1 MAITPPQFV
10 EVLRHV
16 GRSIEAEKDRFS
28 ELDRAV
34 GDGDHGVSLSLGWG
48 AVLAALDELPAET
61 GFAEI
66 CMASAR
72 SFLNAVGASCGPL
85 YGTAFMR
92 GGMVLKG
99 KEQAD
104 RDALVAFLEAAGNGI
119 RDRGKA
125 EPGDKT
131 MLDAWL
137 PGISALTAARDADR
151 PLADCLA
158 ACVEAAETGMHATR
172 DMQAKKGRAARLGD
186 RSVGHIDP
194 GAASS
199 AAFLKA
205 FADGIERQ
213 SG

>member
-1 MAITPPQFV
+1 MTITPPQFAD
-10 EVLRHV
+10 VLRHV
-16 GRSIEAEKDRFS
+16 GRAIEAEKDRFS

-34 GDGDHGVSLSLGWG
+34 GDGDHGVSLSLGWN
-48 AVLAALDELPAET
+48 AVLEALDELPAET

-99 KEQAD
+99 KEAAD

-137 PGISALTAARDADR
+137 PGIAALTEARDADR

-158 ACVEAAETGMHATR
+158 ACAEAAGQGMEATK

-205 FADGIERQ
+205 FAEGVAAQ

>member
-1 MAITPPQFV
+1 MAITPPQFID
-10 EVLRHV
+10 VLRHV
-16 GRSIEAEKDRFS
+16 GRTIEAEKDRFS

-48 AVLAALDELPAET
+48 AVLEALDELPAET

-92 GGMVLKG
+92 GGMALKG
-99 KEQAD
+99 KDEAD

-125 EPGDKT
+125 EAGDKT

-137 PGISALTAARDADR
+137 PGIAALTEARAADR
-151 PLADCLA
+151 ALAECLA
-158 ACVEAAETGMHATR
+158 ACADAAEQGMQATR
-172 DMQAKKGRAARLGD
+172 EMQARKGRAARLGD

-199 AAFLKA
+199 AAFLRA
-205 FADGIERQ
+205 FADGVANQ
-213 SG
+213 TG

>member
-1 MAITPPQFV
+1 MAITPPQFID
-10 EVLRHV
+10 VLRHV
-16 GRSIEAEKDRFS
+16 GRTIESEKDRFS
-28 ELDRAV
+28 ELDRAI

-48 AVLAALDELPAET
+48 AVLTALDELPAET

-92 GGMVLKG
+92 GGMALKD
-99 KEQAD
+99 KDEAD
-104 RDALVAFLEAAGNGI
+104 RDALVAFLEAAGGGI

-125 EPGDKT
+125 EAGDKT

-137 PGISALTAARDADR
+137 PGIAALTEARDADR
-151 PLADCLA
+151 DLAGCLA
-158 ACVEAAETGMHATR
+158 ACAEAAEQGMTATEA
-172 DMQAKKGRAARLGD
+172 MQAKKGRAARLGE
-186 RSVGHIDP
+186 RSIGHVDP

-199 AAFLKA
+199 AVFLRA
-205 FADGIERQ
+205 FADGVTRQ
-213 SG
+213 VG

>member
-10 EVLRHV
+10 AILRHV
-16 GRSIEAEKDRFS
+16 GQTIEAEKDRFS

-34 GDGDHGVSLSLGWG
+34 GDGDHGVSLSLGWN
-48 AVLAALDELPAET
+48 AVLTALDELPPET
-61 GFAEI
+61 GFAEV

-92 GGMVLKG
+92 GGMALKD
-99 KEQAD
+99 KEEAD
-104 RDALVAFLEAAGNGI
+104 RDALVAFLEAAGEGI
-119 RDRGKA
+119 RHRGKA

-137 PGISALTAARDADR
+137 PGLAALTQARDAGRD
-151 PLADCLA
+151 LADCLT
-158 ACVEAAETGMHATR
+158 ACADAAERGMEATR
-172 DMQAKKGRAARLGD
+172 EMQARKGRAARLGE
-186 RSVGHIDP
+186 RSIGHVDP

-205 FADGIERQ
+205 FAEGVAQ
-213 SG
+213 QAG

>member
-1 MAITPPQFV
+1 MAITPPQLID
-10 EVLRHV
+10 VLRHV
-16 GRSIEAEKDRFS
+16 GRTIESEKDRFS
-28 ELDRAV
+28 ELDRAI

-48 AVLAALDELPAET
+48 AVLTALDELPAET

-92 GGMVLKG
+92 GGMALKD
-99 KEQAD
+99 KDKAD
-104 RDALVAFLEAAGNGI
+104 RDALVAFLEAAGGGI

-125 EPGDKT
+125 EAGDKT

-137 PGISALTAARDADR
+137 PGIAALTEARDAGGD
-151 PLADCLA
+151 LA
-158 ACVEAAETGMHATR
+158 ACLTACAEAAEQGMRATEA
-172 DMQAKKGRAARLGD
+172 MQAKKGRAARLGE

-199 AAFLKA
+199 AVFLRA
-205 FADGIERQ
+205 FADGVSKQ
-213 SG
+213 LG

>member
-1 MAITPPQFV
+1 MAITPPQFID
-10 EVLRHV
+10 VLRHV
-16 GRSIEAEKDRFS
+16 GRTIESEKDRFS
-28 ELDRAV
+28 ELDRAI

-48 AVLAALDELPAET
+48 AVLTALDELPAET

-92 GGMVLKG
+92 GGMALKD
-99 KEQAD
+99 KDEAD
-104 RDALVAFLEAAGNGI
+104 RDALVAFLEAAGGGI

-125 EPGDKT
+125 EAGDKT

-137 PGISALTAARDADR
+137 PGIAALTEARDAGGD
-151 PLADCLA
+151 LAGCLA
-158 ACVEAAETGMHATR
+158 ACAEAAEQGMKATEA
-172 DMQAKKGRAARLGD
+172 MQAKKGRAARMGE
-186 RSVGHIDP
+186 RSIGHVDP

-199 AAFLKA
+199 AVFLRA
-205 FADGIERQ
+205 FADGVTRQ
-213 SG
+213 VG

>member
-1 MAITPPQFV
+1 MAITPPQFI
-10 EVLRHV
+10 EVLCHV
-16 GRSIEAEKDRFS
+16 GRAIDAEKDRFS

-34 GDGDHGVSLSLGWG
+34 GDGDHGVSLSLGWR
-48 AVLAALDELPAET
+48 AVLEALDELPPET

-92 GGMVLKG
+92 GGMALKG
-99 KEQAD
+99 KEVAD
-104 RDALVAFLEAAGNGI
+104 REALVAFLEAAGNGI

-137 PGISALTAARDADR
+137 PGLAALAEARDADR
-151 PLADCLA
+151 SLGECLA
-158 ACVEAAETGMHATR
+158 ACVEAAEAGMEATR
-172 DMQAKKGRAARLGD
+172 EMQAKKGRAARLGD
-186 RSVGHIDP
+186 RSLGHIDP

-205 FADGIERQ
+205 FAEGVTEQ
-213 SG
+213 AG

>member
-1 MAITPPQFV
+1 MAITPPQFID
-10 EVLRHV
+10 VLRHV
-16 GRSIEAEKDRFS
+16 GRTIESEKDRFS
-28 ELDRAV
+28 ELDRAI

-48 AVLAALDELPAET
+48 AVLTALDELPAET

-92 GGMVLKG
+92 GGMALKDRD
-99 KEQAD
+99 EAD
-104 RDALVAFLEAAGNGI
+104 RDALVAFLEAAGGGI
-119 RDRGKA
+119 HDRGKA
-125 EPGDKT
+125 EAGDKT

-137 PGISALTAARDADR
+137 PGIAALTEARDAGGD
-151 PLADCLA
+151 LDACLT
-158 ACVEAAETGMHATR
+158 ACAEAAEQGMRATEA
-172 DMQAKKGRAARLGD
+172 MQAKKGRAARLGE

-199 AAFLKA
+199 AVFLRA
-205 FADGIERQ
+205 FADGVSKQ
-213 SG
+213 VG

>member
-48 AVLAALDELPAET
+48 AVLETLDELPEET

-99 KEQAD
+99 KSEAD
-104 RDALVAFLEAAGNGI
+104 RDALVAFLEAAGTGI
-119 RDRGKA
+119 RERGKA

-131 MLDAWL
+131 MLDSWL
-137 PGISALTAARDADR
+137 PGIAALIEARDGGGD
-151 PLADCLA
+151 LA
-158 ACVEAAETGMHATR
+158 ACLTACAEAAEQGMEATR
-172 DMQAKKGRAARLGD
+172 AMQARKGRAARLGE

-199 AAFLKA
+199 AVFLRA
-205 FADGIERQ
+205 FAVGVARQ
-213 SG
+213 TG